1 MFCGANRWFV
11 QWIEVVSEMGV
22 CRGWEKKAVGARGGV
37 GFGVPGSREGTQ
49 HLQRFAAIK

>member
-49 HLQRFAAIK
+49 HLQRFAASK